1 MIEDIYIFFVVCV
14 LLNILFIYIFRVSPV
29 VIKYVKLYKVKIKNN
44 SNSGSKWSLMTGKVR
59 QDFFSIT
66 LKGKEVCLSWI
77 FFYKFP
83 IVFFISYYYQKHMIL
98 SSYSK
103 IITSWKMNISES
115 LKKLKFY
122 TVRASFSIL
131 KRRAEL
137 SVNSIAIGFCLR
149 WINPTLTQSISLYL
163 LRWC

>member
-1 MIEDIYIFFVVCV
+1 MESNDRQSKARFFF
-14 LLNILFIYIFRVSPV
+14 NHSKREGSLFI
-29 VIKYVKLYKVKIKNN
+29 VK
-44 SNSGSKWSLMTGKVR
+44 
-59 QDFFSIT
+59 FFTS
-66 LKGKEVCLSWI
+66 
-77 FFYKFP
+77 FP
-83 IVFFISYYYQKHMIL
+83 LCFISYYYQKHMIL

-149 WINPTLTQSISLYL
+149 
-163 LRWC
+163 